1 MIPLKRFSLEKQSG
15 KYGKD
20 YQRNHFLYHF
30 QLHQSKRT
38 SVSYKAQLNAMTP
51 IRGREANQLNSCF
64 IFKCPYQANVM
75 KTLDTI
81 NNKMV

>member
-1 MIPLKRFSLEKQSG
+1 MLNLQLGFSVL
-15 KYGKD
+15 
-20 YQRNHFLYHF
+20 LY
-30 QLHQSKRT
+30 SK
-38 SVSYKAQLNAMTP
+38 KAIAQLNAMTP

-75 KTLDTI
+75 KTVDTI